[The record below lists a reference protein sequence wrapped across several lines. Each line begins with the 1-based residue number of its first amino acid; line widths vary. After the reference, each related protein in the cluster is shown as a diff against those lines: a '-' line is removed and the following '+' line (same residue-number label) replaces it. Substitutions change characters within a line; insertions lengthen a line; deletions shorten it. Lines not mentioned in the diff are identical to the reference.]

1 MFDDFRP
8 GIQKGD
14 SVIDISSLLRGVG
27 TREILPALIQNRA
40 KIEGE
45 AAKLNEQHTRPLA
58 SVRLRQPAPDPIQ
71 VCCAARNYVDH
82 HQAPKPDFFQKPY
95 GSIIGPGDTMILP
108 KAQATVFNAEPE
120 LAVIIGTRADN
131 VLAENAMDH
140 VFGYTCLFDGSARGL
155 STGFYIH
162 KSFATFAPIGPAIV
176 TADEIADPHA
186 LRIRMWADDELRQD
200 FSTGQMANRI
210 EKLIEAASS
219 VCPLE
224 PGDVL
229 ATGTYHVGLGPIWDG
244 QTISME
250 IDLIGRLSVKIHDPL
265 KRSWGADGKIS

>member
-1 MFDDFRP
+1 MFDEFRP

-14 SVIDISSLLRGVG
+14 HVIDISSLLAGVE
-27 TREILPALIQNRA
+27 TRKMLPTLIENRA
-40 KIEGE
+40 KIESA
-45 AAKLNEQHTRPLA
+45 AAKLNGQHTRPLA
-58 SVRLRQPAPDPIQ
+58 SVRLRQPAPDPVQ
-71 VCCAARNYVDH
+71 MCCAARNYVDH

-95 GSIIGPGDTMILP
+95 GAIIGPGDTMIFP
-108 KAQATVFNAEPE
+108 EAQATVFNAEPE
-120 LAVIIGTRADN
+120 LAVIIGKRAAT
-131 VLAENAMDH
+131 VPAAKAMDH

-186 LRIRMWADDELRQD
+186 LRIRMWADDDLRQD

-224 PGDVL
+224 TGDVL
-229 ATGTYHVGLGPIWDG
+229 ATGTYHVGLGPIQDG

-250 IDLIGRLSVKIHDPL
+250 IDGIGRLSVKIRDPL
-265 KRSWGADGKIS
+265 KRAWGADGKPV